1 MKKRLKLKRISP
13 EEQERRYLQAL
24 ADEEIE
30 YYAAQQHEEERQE
43 ALAEEAAEKNYN
55 PYWQHEL
62 IAARAARNALNDK
75 KIKALTSQK
84 QRDAANEKVKQ
95 ARRTTQ
101 EPFFNYEEHA
111 WAWIRLM
118 NKRDNQELEGWRDG
132 YRVVRMYPQLLDL
145 CERNWPCLVTLCQL
159 IHWDMMNRTSE
170 KVRSNS
176 FWDVQDITS
185 FYKAAAELALET
197 GLSEDAVERSYRRLE
212 KLHIMA
218 RGRRQVG
225 GSPVSVIYLN
235 FKLITEAYHIAA
247 GKMIEAA
254 KARRK
259 KIGKREPLIE
269 LEIENEAEQEKEKAP
284 A

>member
-30 YYAAQQHEEERQE
+30 YYAAQQREEDRQE

-75 KIKALTSQK
+75 KNKSLTSQK

-235 FKLITEAYHIAA
+235 FKLITEAYHAAA

-269 LEIENEAEQEKEKAP
+269 LEIENEAEPEKAKAP